1 MITGQ
6 EEFSKMISFKTMDF
20 EKRTW
25 NKAGKFSHPGLKEIP
40 GLKSQLWREIPEQP
54 AESRNLREISCSMEN
69 E

>member
-1 MITGQ
+1 
-6 EEFSKMISFKTMDF
+6 MDF

-54 AESRNLREISCSMEN
+54 AASRNLREISCSMKN